1 MAVANLV
8 SRHHSVFALNE
19 DWIFK
24 IPNVKIKVVLIK
36 EVDAAFDPVQ
46 IELVREQLDAD
57 GGCMHLLS
65 TNGI

>member
-1 MAVANLV
+1 M
-8 SRHHSVFALNE
+8 FALNE

-36 EVDAAFDPVQ
+36 VVDAAFDPVQ
-46 IELVREQLDAD
+46 IELVREQLEAD
-57 GGCMHLLS
+57 GGYNHMHLLGS